1 LEFSLPFRYEHEINF
16 IVHLHPSVRF
26 ILPFIL
32 VLPFLVINNIYL
44 IISVILITLII
55 NFATHNKISRI
66 LKKIKNII
74 PFMILIT
81 IFIPFYVGNTI
92 LFQLRIGIVI
102 NVYNEGLNLALLLF
116 LRIFGSIFVFMSF
129 FSYLTYSEFIES
141 LTKLRV
147 IPSVFI
153 GSLVIMLHY
162 IPILA
167 NSNKKILEA
176 QELRGKKIT
185 TYRERFKTHAYIM
198 GKSIV
203 KNLERSEKLY
213 ECLKMRGFTGKMTFG
228 TKRIKLIDVSILILF
243 FSMMIYLIFFIDLK
257 SVYQGVFA
265 LFLL

>member
-1 LEFSLPFRYEHEINF
+1 MEFSLPFRHEHETNF
-16 IVHLHPSVRF
+16 IDHIHPSIRF

-44 IISVILITLII
+44 IISVILITLLI
-55 NFATHNKISRI
+55 NFVTHNKFSRI
-66 LKKIKNII
+66 FKKIKNII
-74 PFMILIT
+74 PFIILIT
-81 IFIPFYVGNTI
+81 VFIPFYVGNTI
-92 LFQLRIGIVI
+92 LFQLRLGIVI

-116 LRIFGSIFVFMSF
+116 LRMFGAILVFMSF
-129 FSYLTYSEFIES
+129 FSYLTYSEFIEA

-147 IPSVFI
+147 IPSMFI

-176 QELRGKKIT
+176 QELRGKKT
-185 TYRERFKTHAYIM
+185 TTFRERFKTHAYIM

-203 KNLERSEKLY
+203 NNLERSEKLY

-228 TKRIKLIDVSILILF
+228 AKRIKLIDVTILTLF
-243 FSMMIYLIFFIDLK
+243 LSMMIYLIFCIDLK
-257 SVYQGVFA
+257 SIYQGVVT